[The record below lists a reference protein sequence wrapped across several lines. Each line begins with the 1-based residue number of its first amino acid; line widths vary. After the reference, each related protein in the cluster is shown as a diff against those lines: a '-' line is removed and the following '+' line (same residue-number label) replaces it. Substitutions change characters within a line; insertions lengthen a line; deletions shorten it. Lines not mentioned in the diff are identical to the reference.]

1 MANPEIYLKKNE
13 DKRLRKGHLW
23 VFSNEVDTKRSP
35 LEQFQAGQL
44 AQIKS
49 DDGKVLGTAYVN
61 PQALICA
68 RLLSRKPNLKCGVNF
83 FKERLSTAL
92 ALRETLFDRPY
103 YRWIFGESDGL
114 PGLVID
120 RFDAVLS
127 VQITTVG
134 IEQRKEAL
142 FAALFDLV
150 EPQAI
155 ILKNDNSQ
163 RQLEGLS
170 LESEL
175 AYGELPEPLIIEEN
189 GAQFKIDI
197 LGGQK
202 TGWFYDHRSSR
213 AQLAGIAKNKRVLDL
228 FCYTG
233 AWGIPAALSGAL
245 EVTGVDASESA
256 LALAKENAVLNQVQH
271 KMNFVRSDVFEFLKQ
286 ARVDNRLFDMIVL
299 DPPALIKRKKDF
311 KLGYEA
317 YRRLNHLALQV
328 LSKNGVL
335 VSASCSHHL
344 SRENLHEILRSSARH
359 IDRHLVFFA
368 SGGQGPD
375 HPIDP
380 AAPETEYLKTF
391 FLFRLFKLVKCE
403 AFLWSMQKT
412 RSLAC
417 FAVSR

>member
-1 MANPEIYLKKNE
+1 MAHPEIYLKKNE

-35 LEQFQAGQL
+35 LEQFNAGDLVQV
-44 AQIKS
+44 KS
-49 DDGKVLGTAYVN
+49 DDGKVLGTAYIN

-68 RLLSRKPNLKCGVNF
+68 RLLSRKPNLKCGANF
-83 FKERLSTAL
+83 FKERLATAL
-92 ALRETLFDRPY
+92 ALREKLFDKPY
-103 YRWIFGESDGL
+103 YRLVFGESDGL

-120 RFDAVLS
+120 RFGSVLS
-127 VQITTVG
+127 VQITTAG
-134 IEQRKEAL
+134 IDQRKDAL
-142 FAALFDLV
+142 FAALHELLSP
-150 EPQAI
+150 EAI

-163 RQLEGLS
+163 RRQEGLS

-175 AYGELPEPLIIEEN
+175 AYGKLPEPLIIEEN

-197 LGGQK
+197 LEGQK

-213 AQLAGIAKNKRVLDL
+213 AQLAGIAKNQRVLDL

-233 AWGIPAALSGAL
+233 AWGIPAALAGAL
-245 EVTGVDASESA
+245 EVTCVDASESA
-256 LALAKENAVLNQVQH
+256 LILAEENAALNRVQD
-271 KMNFVRSDVFEFLKQ
+271 KMHFVRSDVFEFLKQ
-286 ARVDNRLFDMIVL
+286 ARLENRLYDIIVL

-311 KLGYEA
+311 KQGYEA

-328 LSKNGVL
+328 LSKNGTL

-344 SRENLHEILRSSARH
+344 SRENLHEILRSSGRH

-368 SGGQGPD
+368 EGGQGPD

-391 FLFRLFKLVKCE
+391 FC
-403 AFLWSMQKT
+403 
-412 RSLAC
+412 
-417 FAVSR
+417 AVSSSL